1 MNNYDD
7 LIVELWKILNDKS
20 YYSISPSYITKKMNI
35 SLDLLNNL
43 LTQVEKVYKV
53 KINKFMYNDYKYIGL
68 ESRRIDYENDKKNG
82 TNHIENLIEQGVY
95 DTPTTTSGCCIL

>member
-1 MNNYDD
+1 MKACQMT
-7 LIVELWKILNDKS
+7 IK
-20 YYSISPSYITKKMNI
+20 TKEEIMGMEEHQEEI
-35 SLDLLNNL
+35 QNL
-43 LTQVEKVYKV
+43 LILRESLLKV

-95 DTPTTTSGCCIL
+95 DTPTTSGCCIL

>member
-1 MNNYDD
+1 MNNHND

-20 YYSISPSYITKKMNI
+20 YYSISPNYITKKMNI

-43 LTQVEKVYKV
+43 LIQVEKVYGM
-53 KINKFMYNDYKYIGL
+53 KINKFTYNNYKYIGL

-82 TNHIENLIEQGVY
+82 TNHIEHLIEQGVY
-95 DTPTTTSGCCIL
+95 DKPTSGCCIL